1 MFTARMT
8 TIKKIATIMTAIRM
22 IATMMIAIEAI
33 VKVNPVAV

>member
-1 MFTARMT
+1 MLTARMT